1 MAAHTKR
8 KNEDTLHEISKN
20 EALEPPVK
28 HQKAHEDEEEDDD
41 DMIGPIPEQE
51 VKPKKAKGVKQTLL
65 CLKQGKGKLIAYLL
79 LDCIYLSLKKD
90 VF

>member
-1 MAAHTKR
+1 MAAPTKR

-28 HQKAHEDEEEDDD
+28 HQKAHEEEDDD
-41 DMIGPIPEQE
+41 DIIGPVPEQE
-51 VKPKKAKGVKQTLL
+51 VEPKKAKGLKQTLL

-79 LDCIYLSLKKD
+79 LNCIYLSLN
-90 VF
+90 

>member
-1 MAAHTKR
+1 MAAPTKR

-20 EALEPPVK
+20 EALEPLVK

-41 DMIGPIPEQE
+41 DMIGPVPEQE

-65 CLKQGKGKLIAYLL
+65 CLKQLQGKGKLIAYLL
-79 LDCIYLSLKKD
+79 LGYYLTA
-90 VF
+90 FI